1 MSNKR
6 RVKKNKQRGMH
17 RRLKTGKKP
26 MSPEQKEARKK
37 MIEAQRA
44 ANLERLSNM
53 KKNSDKK

>member
-1 MSNKR
+1 
-6 RVKKNKQRGMH
+6 MH